1 MIVFLY
7 RPSPQVPE
15 PSIRAANKCFE
26 ASRYNIYK
34 QREQMR
40 TKSVDVTWIF
50 TQSLFMAL
58 NTLLWALSYAEI
70 RKEHRK
76 SVVENH
82 LHTAQEAIFLASKRW
97 PGVES
102 ALELYGTLI
111 QACLKAYDG
120 NSEAS
125 YVIGSPSNKPAAGSV
140 SDVATPPP
148 LSTPSTIHS
157 SLSSNQN
164 GPEADHP
171 SPYGFVID
179 HDLISAQ
186 QAQSSLEPSTSISA
200 GSQRS
205 LQAFSQPAPQSVYIG
220 DSRYQGNVAFNPM
233 VFTNPLPSPLNY
245 ELGPS
250 MLHGPLP
257 NPFNDQNFYL
267 GSIGDQCAQYLNPH
281 YPPQETGDS
290 LNLEQQ
296 VELMNTLERE
306 GLDGMIDEFPT
317 SQSFYDGVNYQA

>member
-34 QREQMR
+34 QREQMS

-70 RKEHRK
+70 RKEHPK

-82 LHTAQEAIFLASKRW
+82 LHTAQEAIFLASERW

-102 ALELYGTLI
+102 ALELYDTLI

-125 YVIGSPSNKPAAGSV
+125 YVVGSPSNKPAAGSV

-164 GPEADHP
+164 GPEADHH

-179 HDLISAQ
+179 HDLTSAQ
-186 QAQSSLEPSTSISA
+186 QARRSLEPSTSISA

-205 LQAFSQPAPQSVYIG
+205 LQAFSQSAYID
-220 DSRYQGNVAFNPM
+220 DSQYQESTAFNPRA
-233 VFTNPLPSPLNY
+233 FTNPLPSPLNY

-250 MLHGPLP
+250 TLHGPLP

-267 GSIGDQCAQYLNPH
+267 GSIGDQYAQYLNPH
-281 YPPQETGDS
+281 YPPQESLDS

-296 VELMNTLERE
+296 VELMNTLERD
-306 GLDGMIDEFPT
+306 GLDGMFAEFPT
-317 SQSFYDGVNYQA
+317 SQNFYNGVNYPV